1 MFNTISQK
9 VRSRS
14 YSKHLTQSRKNKT
27 QSFIKQFPKNFDF
40 IKENK
45 GCLNAERLDTGA
57 YKVTFQSKATN
68 RTAFAYGGSFE
79 QAYYNMIRMFN
90 LKYSL

>member
-14 YSKHLTQSRKNKT
+14 YSKHLTQSRKKKT
-27 QSFIKQFPKNFDF
+27 QSFTKQFPKDFNFL
-40 IKENK
+40 KENK
-45 GCLNAERLDTGA
+45 GCLNAERLDTGS

-68 RTAFAYGGSFE
+68 RTAFAYGSSFE
-79 QAYYNMIRMFN
+79 MAYYNMIRMFN
-90 LKYSL
+90 LKYSA

>member
-1 MFNTISQK
+1 MQHQTKTAKN
-9 VRSRS
+9 RRW
-14 YSKHLTQSRKNKT
+14 SKFLAKRRLEKT
-27 QSFIKQFPKNFDF
+27 QFFIKQFPKNFDF

-45 GCLNAERLDTGA
+45 GCLNAERLETGA

-68 RTAFAYGGSFE
+68 RTAFAYGSSFE
-79 QAYYNMIRMFN
+79 QAYYNMIRIFN

>member
-1 MFNTISQK
+1 MKNT
-9 VRSRS
+9 
-14 YSKHLTQSRKNKT
+14 LTKNRRNTRFLAKRRLEKT

-57 YKVTFQSKATN
+57 YKVSFKSKATN
-68 RTAFAYGGSFE
+68 RTAFAYGSSFE